1 MASSSA
7 DYHNDDRVTLS
18 FGCDYAKSSKAKCH
32 GKSCDN
38 EISEG
43 TLRLS
48 RLIRN
53 PFIPQSSTRDEQL
66 MPMFYHVQCFV
77 NHLRSGKETK
87 KRVNDVENDL
97 QGFDQLKKKDQ
108 DRLKRIFS
116 NEHQVQEKLS
126 DNSDSAE
133 TVVMKH
139 GEDKKFWQISIDGR
153 ATRSKY
159 GLLNEQDSKAILWFK
174 QFSSEAQAKS
184 YVQKKIAEKLRRGYR
199 IDTQVATKVDKQR
212 GARILKRRQSARQ
225 QLQRRTSS

>member
-1 MASSSA
+1 MASSSSA
-7 DYHNDDRVTLS
+7 DHDNDESVTLS

-32 GKSCDN
+32 GKSCED

-53 PFIPQSSTRDEQL
+53 PFIPQTSTRDGQL
-66 MPMFYHVQCFV
+66 MPVFYHVQCFV
-77 NHLRSGKETK
+77 NHLRSGKEKK
-87 KRVNDVENDL
+87 KRVADVEKDL
-97 QGFDQLKKKDQ
+97 QGFDELKKKDQ
-108 DRLKRIFS
+108 DRLRRLFS
-116 NEHQVQEKLS
+116 KEHQVKEKLS
-126 DNSDSAE
+126 DNSVSAE

-139 GEDKKFWQISIDGR
+139 DKDKKFWQISIDGK

-159 GLLNEQDSKAILWFK
+159 GLLDEQDSKAILWYK

-199 IDTQVATKVDKQR
+199 MASNVDKQK
-212 GARILKRRQSARQ
+212 GTRITKRRQSARQ
-225 QLQRRTSS
+225 QLQKRSSP